1 MPAER
6 TPGMDHPHY
15 TWSPLPS
22 RPALRWPGG
31 EPLAMGAMVLLEHY
45 EWSPPEGS
53 YGLRSASGGLIKLP
67 EPDYLRLTHR
77 EYGHRVGIFRL
88 LDVLE
93 AHGIPPTVAVDELT
107 AVHYPWLVDHIVGRG
122 AELVAH
128 GVAASRLITSRMS
141 EDEEIDTISR
151 SIEAIARATGSI
163 PAGWFGPEGVEST
176 RTPAL
181 LAAAGIRYVCDWP
194 NDEQPYAMTVPQ
206 GELTALPLYLE
217 VDDEQ
222 ALWTRRMRLADWHD
236 LVVESAERLWADG
249 GGADG
254 AASGRLLMLTL
265 RPWLTGQ
272 PFRLPTLEG
281 ILSGID
287 ALGPVWK
294 ASGSQIVEGFKAGLT
309 SGH

>member
-6 TPGMDHPHY
+6 KPGMDHPHY
-15 TWSPLPS
+15 SWSPLPS
-22 RPALRWPGG
+22 RPPLRWPGG
-31 EPLAMGAMVLLEHY
+31 EPLALGAMVLLEHY

-53 YGLRSASGGLIKLP
+53 YSLRSASGGLIKLP

-88 LDVLE
+88 LDALE

-107 AVHYPWLVDHIVGRG
+107 AVHYPWLVDHCVGRG

-141 EDEEIDTISR
+141 EDEELDTISR
-151 SIEAIARATGSI
+151 SIEAITRATGSI

-217 VDDEQ
+217 ADDEQ
-222 ALWTRRMRLADWHD
+222 ALWTRRMRPADWHD

-254 AASGRLLMLTL
+254 SASGRVLMLTL

-272 PFRLPTLEG
+272 PFRLPMLER

-287 ALGPVWK
+287 ALGPVFK
-294 ASGSQIVEGFKAGLT
+294 ASGSGIVGAYRAELT
-309 SGH
+309 SGD

>member
-15 TWSPLPS
+15 AWSPLPS

-31 EPLAMGAMVLLEHY
+31 EPLAVGAMVLLEHY

-53 YGLRSASGGLIKLP
+53 YSLRSASGGLIKLP

-88 LDVLE
+88 LDALE

-107 AVHYPWLVDHIVGRG
+107 AVHYPWLVDHCVGRG

-141 EDEEIDTISR
+141 EDEEIDTIAR
-151 SIEAIARATGSI
+151 SIEAVTRATGAA

-217 VDDEQ
+217 ADDEQ
-222 ALWTRRMRLADWHD
+222 ALWTRRMRLDDWHD

-249 GGADG
+249 GGAGG
-254 AASGRLLMLTL
+254 AAAGRLLMLTL

-272 PFRLPTLEG
+272 PFRMPTLER